1 MHIVVIGGAS
11 TYTPELIDGLIQRA
25 HDLGLT
31 KITLCDPNHE
41 RLAIVGAFAQ
51 RMAAHYQAP
60 FTVELSHDR
69 RAAILRWGYSECWLK
84 NKPTPPKGQEH

>member
-25 HDLGLT
+25 PDLGLT

-51 RMAAHYQAP
+51 RMAAHY
-60 FTVELSHDR
+60 
-69 RAAILRWGYSECWLK
+69 
-84 NKPTPPKGQEH
+84 